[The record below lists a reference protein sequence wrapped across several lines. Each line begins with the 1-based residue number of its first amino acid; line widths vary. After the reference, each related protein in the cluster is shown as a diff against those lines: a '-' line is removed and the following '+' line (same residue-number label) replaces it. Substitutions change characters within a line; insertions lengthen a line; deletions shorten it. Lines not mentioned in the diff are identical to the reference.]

1 MPALIAA
8 TVLAGAAAAAAI
20 ALAPVALADRGDRG
34 VKSEESSQSIDRGP
48 HKATPAQRG
57 GVGNIVGNR
66 APDYSNLP
74 KQWTNEA
81 MWARPGQNPFGAGP
95 KPPGLALD

>member
-1 MPALIAA
+1 MHPIP
-8 TVLAGAAAAAAI
+8 G
-20 ALAPVALADRGDRG
+20 GDRT
-34 VKSEESSQSIDRGP
+34 VDRDP

-57 GVGNIVGNR
+57 GVGNTVGNR

-74 KQWTNEA
+74 KGWTNEA
-81 MWARPGQNPFGAGP
+81 MWARPGQNTFGSGP